1 VSARRQ
7 GRALDASLW
16 GVAGLVAYFSAG
28 NVTAFATDHGTPLH
42 IAVVLAPMVDVALV
56 AALVADGVLTRHG
69 VRPTGWGTLLRWF
82 AGVATLTLNVWES
95 VARADPAGIVLHAVP
110 PLLLILLAEAAP
122 QYRRQF
128 AALADQ
134 SVGQCPPNPTVT
146 SDQRSDLRIDQS
158 RDQRDRLFDQRDR
171 LFDQRDRLFDQR
183 DRLFDQPV
191 TSVDQPVVT
200 VGQPVTSVD
209 QPVGHRDQSL
219 TSARETAREERSG
232 GALHEQAAP
241 LPRPLFTSTDTSAA
255 QPLVKSTLASTSKSG
270 PKSTT
275 KSTRGGRGA
284 GLPKKVKSAR
294 ELSDEQL
301 AELWRAWALVT
312 ERPSARAGA
321 VHFAMD
327 QARAARVRS
336 LAESGSS
343 QSRV

>member
-1 VSARRQ
+1 MSARRQ

-28 NVTAFATDHGTPLH
+28 NVTAFATGHGTPLH

-95 VARADPAGIVLHAVP
+95 VAGADPAGIVLHAVP

-158 RDQRDRLFDQRDR
+158 RDQRDWLF
-171 LFDQRDRLFDQR
+171 
-183 DRLFDQPV
+183 
-191 TSVDQPVVT
+191 DQPVVT
-200 VGQPVTSVD
+200 VGQPVTRVGQPVTRVG
-209 QPVGHRDQSL
+209 QPVGHRDQAL
-219 TSARETAREERSG
+219 TSARATALHEHRHERRAAAREEHRGEHSQERSEERSEEHHQEHQRWPRGWSTQEGQERSG
-232 GALHEQAAP
+232 
-241 LPRPLFTSTDTSAA
+241 
-255 QPLVKSTLASTSKSG
+255 
-270 PKSTT
+270 
-275 KSTRGGRGA
+275 
-284 GLPKKVKSAR
+284 
-294 ELSDEQL
+294 
-301 AELWRAWALVT
+301 
-312 ERPSARAGA
+312 A
-321 VHFAMD
+321 V
-327 QARAARVRS
+327 
-336 LAESGSS
+336 G
-343 QSRV
+343 

>member
-1 VSARRQ
+1 MSARRQ

-28 NVTAFATDHGTPLH
+28 NVTAFATGHGTPLH

-95 VARADPAGIVLHAVP
+95 VAGADPAGIVLHAVP

-171 LFDQRDRLFDQR
+171 LFDQ
-183 DRLFDQPV
+183 PV
-191 TSVDQPVVT
+191 TR
-200 VGQPVTSVD
+200 VGQPVTRVD
-209 QPVGHRDQSL
+209 QPIGHRDQAL
-219 TSARETAREERSG
+219 TSARETARDERSG

-241 LPRPLFTSTDTSAA
+241 LPRSLFTSTDTSTA
-255 QPLVKSTLASTSKSG
+255 QPLVKSTPKSG
-270 PKSTT
+270 PKSTTKSTT

-336 LAESGSS
+336 LAESALPGLHVVSS
-343 QSRV
+343 SS